1 MREKQFDNVGF
12 TLRSSE
18 MEGGGAKV
26 IYEVRRTLTLIKQH
40 TNSLDMALPVT
51 KRPTVRLLFFI
62 SILNFTN
69 IQSSCGMS
77 IYWFICNKTNI
88 STITTISSIFSKQKV
103 NIYLFSARNI
113 LLSCQINMQLGQ
125 FYSHHVWFLFKIYS
139 FHSPLPQA
147 SSFLLRN
154 WFHPTSPHQFA
165 VQKPTHSGL

>member
-1 MREKQFDNVGF
+1 MPKNGTYYISVLMREKQFDNVGF

-77 IYWFICNKTNI
+77 IY
-88 STITTISSIFSKQKV
+88 
-103 NIYLFSARNI
+103 
-113 LLSCQINMQLGQ
+113 
-125 FYSHHVWFLFKIYS
+125 
-139 FHSPLPQA
+139 
-147 SSFLLRN
+147 
-154 WFHPTSPHQFA
+154 
-165 VQKPTHSGL
+165 